1 MELAKHIKAHRG
13 RLGMSQEELAE
24 KIFVSRQTISNWET
38 ARTYPDVQSLL
49 LLSNLFDVSIDSLI
63 KGDVE
68 EMKAVLSVEAKKL
81 NSLGIA
87 MAMFGAAAVVW
98 VLVTA
103 LMDLDLAVIIIPG
116 ILLWIPAMICGAKAE
131 QIKRDK
137 KLYTY
142 RAVEAFM
149 N

>member
-1 MELAKHIKAHRG
+1 
-13 RLGMSQEELAE
+13 
-24 KIFVSRQTISNWET
+24 
-38 ARTYPDVQSLL
+38 
-49 LLSNLFDVSIDSLI
+49 
-63 KGDVE
+63 
-68 EMKAVLSVEAKKL
+68 MKAVLSVEAKKL

-87 MAMFGAAAVVW
+87 MAVFGAAAVVW

-131 QIKRDK
+131 QIKRDN

-149 N
+149 NGEDSM

>member
-1 MELAKHIKAHRG
+1 M
-13 RLGMSQEELAE
+13 
-24 KIFVSRQTISNWET
+24 
-38 ARTYPDVQSLL
+38 
-49 LLSNLFDVSIDSLI
+49 
-63 KGDVE
+63 
-68 EMKAVLSVEAKKL
+68 AV
-81 NSLGIA
+81 
-87 MAMFGAAAVVW
+87 FGAAAVVW

-131 QIKRDK
+131 QIKRDN

-149 N
+149 NGEDSM